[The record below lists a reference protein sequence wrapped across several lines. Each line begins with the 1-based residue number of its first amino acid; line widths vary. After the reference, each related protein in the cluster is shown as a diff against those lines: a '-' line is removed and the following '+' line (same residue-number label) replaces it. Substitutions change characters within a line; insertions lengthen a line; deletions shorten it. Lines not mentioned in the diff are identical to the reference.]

1 MKQHLWKSLAVSA
14 LVMTLGFESSG
25 HAETADTDRALD
37 NLSASAAQT
46 ARKDNTL
53 EEPATLVA
61 ETEEIEVEAD
71 RAPVE
76 AIEPAKQSQQSKAKP
91 TKIYPHLMDG
101 KLAAT
106 LYVRDIPVLTFLG
119 DTLQVPPTDTPDA
132 APASLPNLSETE
144 PMRAAEALADKL
156 GEWVR
161 TEDDAKAIALRWDE
175 DEEYYRIEAN
185 KQTLIVLD
193 NGAMLPDTTGN
204 ETQDAVQ
211 VTNRLRRLL
220 GNAPPVS
227 EIYGKPAIAPSKPA
241 SSSSSS
247 PEQPAAVKAIS
258 GWASWYG
265 PGFHGNLTANG
276 EIYDQYALTAAHRTL
291 PFGTKVRV
299 TNMDNGRVIV
309 LRIND
314 RGPYVR
320 NRVIDLSK
328 AAAQHLGLMQ
338 SGVAPVRVEI
348 LK

>member
-1 MKQHLWKSLAVSA
+1 MKKHLWKSLAVSA
-14 LVMTLGFESSG
+14 LVMTLGFESSS
-25 HAETADTDRALD
+25 HAETAETERALD
-37 NLSASAAQT
+37 NLSGSVAQT
-46 ARKDNTL
+46 AL
-53 EEPATLVA
+53 EENTSEDSAALAA
-61 ETEEIEVEAD
+61 ETEEIAVEVDPSPAEEID
-71 RAPVE
+71 L
-76 AIEPAKQSQQSKAKP
+76 AKQSQQSKANE

-106 LYVRDIPVLTFLG
+106 LYVRDIPVLTFVG
-119 DTLQVPPTDTPDA
+119 DTLQVPQTDDPDA

-144 PMRAAEALADKL
+144 PVKAAEALADRL

-175 DEEYYRIEAN
+175 DEEYYRVEAN

-193 NGAMLPDTTGN
+193 DGAMLPDTTGN

-241 SSSSSS
+241 NSS
-247 PEQPAAVKAIS
+247 PEQPVTVKAIS

-276 EIYDQYALTAAHRTL
+276 EIYDQYGLTAAHRTL
-291 PFGTKVRV
+291 PFGTRVRV

-348 LK
+348 LR